1 MNKYSM
7 GDNEFS
13 GKNKRI
19 LKIMRISLFFL
30 FLGVLV
36 SQAMSSFSQET
47 QFTLELKSKAIKEV
61 CKEIEKKSDFRFVFS
76 RNARKI
82 ITKKINLT
90 VNSETIEKILDTIL
104 SNTNLTYNI
113 LDNQVVIYEDTT
125 QKAEVEEKEEVP
137 DKAVQPEKKTISG
150 KIIDE
155 KGEPIIG
162 ANIIETGT
170 TNGTVTDIDGNFSL
184 SVADNASLKISY
196 IGYLEQNVSTAG
208 RNSFN
213 ITLHE
218 DTQALDEVVV
228 VGYGT
233 MKKKDLTGSI
243 TQIDNRRIEV
253 QNQSSASKI
262 LEGAV
267 PGVNIAAIDG
277 QPGLDVGIRIRGLG
291 STNINSSS
299 ALVVIDG
306 VPAQGEN
313 PLSNMNSQDIAS
325 ITVLKDAAS
334 TALYGSRGANGVV
347 LITTKKGS
355 TGKTKISLQTRVG
368 VNTTGNYDEGQIDN
382 PAAHYEY
389 VWKSIYNSYRYG
401 VNGSGG
407 PVLGSDGEYITN
419 IKNPN
424 YTHEQ
429 AAEFASQHLFNYLGL
444 EKSFGINT
452 LGNYMAYNVPGAIY
466 TPDGTGT
473 DHSSTM
479 SGAYLV
485 NTDGRLNPAARLL
498 YNDQYADALLQNSLR
513 QEYILSATGGTEKVN
528 YYMSIGYLSD
538 PSFIPNSSFN
548 RISGRSKIDTN
559 LFHWLKVGANM
570 AYTTTKTNYV
580 GTFWAGRNYGSAVGN
595 VMRYVNGHSPIVPVY
610 QHDETGDFVRDT
622 NGNRIANY
630 KSGSTYSPLGN
641 TGANYGTKDILYAM
655 DNDVRQ
661 DVVKTI
667 NARTYAEIP
676 FLKHFNFRVDL
687 SMDNI
692 NTVQTRYLNGT
703 TGRASSMGGYFGKHK
718 YETQVIN
725 IQDKLSYDQY
735 FGMHHI
741 DAIALYE
748 YNDYSFERVSWG
760 AYQELIPNFLS
771 SKNFVG
777 RYGNAGSSPTP
788 GYIKDIER
796 MKSFLVRA
804 NYIFADKYYLS
815 GSIRTDGSSK
825 FKHNEDRWG
834 TFWSV
839 GGGWRFTEE
848 LFFEK
853 IKKNWFTNGKI
864 RASYGIIGNQNAVGR
879 YSGYQTWN
887 YGTTYT
893 TTSDGKGHPVN
904 GGATLRLN
912 SLVNDRLTWENTKT
926 FDIGLDM
933 SFLDRIDITVDFYNR
948 LTDNSFYNQPVSM
961 LATGQL
967 SLQQNIAEIRNR
979 GFEIDIN
986 TDIVRNKNFRWNFGI
1001 NATHYTTVL
1010 TGLPQSAIPE
1020 KTEDLPEGTW
1030 LTNEGGSWL
1039 AAGFGDAKP
1048 YRIYLR
1054 GVGRDWYNL
1063 YLYKYAGVDQET
1075 GLPMYWH
1082 RVTANEAAAGTY
1094 GPAKEGDNVKTNNYA
1109 KASRYEVGDALPDI
1123 IGGFNTSLSY
1133 KNFSLSAFFAFQLGG
1148 KMFNKDY
1155 AMYLYNQNAS
1165 QNYNTMLVSKEVVGN
1180 TWTPENINAYFPMQ
1194 LYPTAVNQYFIGSAV
1209 DKASNNFTDMSL
1221 FNASYLRI
1229 KNLTFSY
1236 NFPRTFLET
1245 AHMKF
1250 VNGARIFFS
1259 GDNLAI
1265 FSARKAVDPSMS
1277 ATGGFEVDNYRY
1289 PNIRS
1294 FTVGINLD
1302 F

>member
-1 MNKYSM
+1 MNKQCIEDKKSL
-7 GDNEFS
+7 
-13 GKNKRI
+13 NKLNHV
-19 LKIMRISLFFL
+19 LKIMRITLFFL
-30 FLGVLV
+30 FFCILF
-36 SQAMSSFSQET
+36 SSAANSFSQN
-47 QFTLELKSKAIKEV
+47 FTINLKSASIKDV
-61 CKEIEKKSDFRFVFS
+61 CREIEKKSDFIFVFS
-76 RNARKI
+76 DSSEKLIDKKVNINADSKNA
-82 ITKKINLT
+82 T
-90 VNSETIEKILDTIL
+90 EILDAVLSDTGLAYRIL
-104 SNTNLTYNI
+104 DKQIVVYKSKETVPSGSEKRSNTVSDMLQQTRK
-113 LDNQVVIYEDTT
+113 Q
-125 QKAEVEEKEEVP
+125 
-137 DKAVQPEKKTISG
+137 ISG
-150 KIIDE
+150 KVIDAQ
-155 KGEPIIG
+155 GEPIIG
-162 ANIIETGT
+162 ANIVETGT

-184 SVADNASLKISY
+184 QVENGASLRISY
-196 IGYLEQNVSTAG
+196 IGYLEQNISTAEKTI
-208 RNSFN
+208 FN
-213 ITLHE
+213 IILQE
-218 DTQALDEVVV
+218 DTKALSEIVV

-233 MKKKDLTGSI
+233 MKKKDLTGAI
-243 TQIDNRRIEV
+243 TQIDNRMIEV

-262 LEGAV
+262 LEGTV

-325 ITVLKDAAS
+325 VTVLKDAAS

-347 LITTKKGS
+347 LITTKRGS
-355 TGKTKISLQTRVG
+355 SGKTKISFQTRFG
-368 VNTTGNYDEGQIDN
+368 VNTTGDYDEGQIND
-382 PAAHYEY
+382 AASHYEY
-389 VWKSIYNSYRYG
+389 VWRSIYNSYRYG
-401 VNGSGG
+401 MNGTGG
-407 PVLGSDGEYITN
+407 PILGQNGEYRTN

-429 AAEFASQHLFNYLGL
+429 AAEFASQHLFNYLGQ
-444 EKSFGINT
+444 ENVFGRNI
-452 LGNYMAYNVPGAIY
+452 LGNYMAYYVPGAIY

-479 SGAYLV
+479 SGSYLV
-485 NTDGRLNPAARLL
+485 NTDGRLNPAAKLL
-498 YNDQYADALLQNSLR
+498 YNDQYADALLQNNLR
-513 QEYILSATGGTEKVN
+513 QEYILSATGGTDKTN
-528 YYMSIGYLSD
+528 YYMSLGYLSD

-548 RISGRSKIDTN
+548 RISGRTKLDAT
-559 LFHWLKVGANM
+559 LFSWLKTGANV
-570 AYTTTKTNYV
+570 AYVITNTNYV

-610 QHDETGDFVRDT
+610 QHDETGNFIRDK
-622 NGNRIANY
+622 NGNKIVNY

-641 TGANYGTKDILYAM
+641 TGANFGTKDMLYAM

-661 DVVKTI
+661 DIVKTI
-667 NARTYAEIP
+667 NVRTYAEIP
-676 FLKHFNFRVDL
+676 FLKYFTFRIDL

-692 NTVQTRYLNGT
+692 NTTQTRYLNGF
-703 TGRASSMGGYFGKHK
+703 TGRASSMGGYFGKRK
-718 YETQVIN
+718 YETQIVN
-725 IQDKLSYDQY
+725 IQNKLSYERN
-735 FGMHHI
+735 FEAHHL
-741 DAIALYE
+741 DAMVLYE
-748 YNDYSFERVSWG
+748 YNDYNFERVSWG

-771 SKNFVG
+771 EKNFVG

-788 GYIKDIER
+788 GYTKDIER
-796 MKSFLVRA
+796 MKSFLART

-825 FKHNEDRWG
+825 FKYNEDRWG

-839 GGGWRFTEE
+839 GAGWRFTEE
-848 LFFEK
+848 SFFEN
-853 IKKNWFTNGKI
+853 IKKEWFTNGKL
-864 RASYGIIGNQNAVGR
+864 RGSYGIIGNQNAIGR
-879 YSGYQTWN
+879 YSGYQTWT

-893 TTSDGKGHPVN
+893 TTSDGKGHPVS

-912 SLVNDRLTWENTKT
+912 GLVNDRLTWENTKT
-926 FDIGLDM
+926 FDIGLDL
-933 SFLDRIDITVDFYNR
+933 SFIDRIDITFDYYNR

-961 LATGQL
+961 LATGQS

-979 GFEIDIN
+979 GFEIDIHA
-986 TDIVRNKNFRWNFGI
+986 DIIRNKDFHWRFGI
-1001 NATHYTTVL
+1001 NATHYNTIL
-1010 TGLPQSAIPE
+1010 SDLPQSAIP
-1020 KTEDLPEGTW
+1020 KRTEDLPEGTW
-1030 LTNEGGSWL
+1030 LTNEGGSWS
-1039 AAGFGDAKP
+1039 AAGFPDPKP

-1082 RVTANEAAAGTY
+1082 RVTAAEAAAGTY
-1094 GPAKEGDNVKTNNYA
+1094 GTAKEGSDVKTNNYA

-1123 IGGFNTSLSY
+1123 IGGFNTSLTY
-1133 KNFSLSAFFAFQLGG
+1133 RNFNLSANFAFQLGG

-1165 QNYNTMLVSKEVVGN
+1165 QAYNAMLVSKDVVGN
-1180 TWTPENINAYFPMQ
+1180 TWSPDNVNAYFPMQ
-1194 LYPTAVNQYFIGSAV
+1194 LYPTSVNGFFIGSSV
-1209 DKASNNFTDMSL
+1209 DNASNNFTDMCL
-1221 FNASYLRI
+1221 FSASYMRV
-1229 KNLTFSY
+1229 KNVTLNY
-1236 NFPRTFLET
+1236 NLPRKLLDN
-1245 AHMKF
+1245 HLKS
-1250 VNGARIFFS
+1250 VSGARFFIS

-1294 FTVGINLD
+1294 FTVGVNID